1 MPHKALLRRCV
12 PTLNRKGL
20 ACPEQIV
27 LGAGRHCSGAGSR
40 CPGLAG
46 GRTDRSCQSQ
56 ALPWRKFNIL
66 SCAFQS
72 IHLSSGD
79 GENNRE
85 RNSHFPSFFI
95 SPVMVWPFKIVVS
108 SLWSHGTT
116 FKLKGGQ
123 MQQGHGYKSS
133 SSCSGMVST
142 REQRPGPR
150 PQRHRLR
157 ECRQWIY
164 QSIGPKTVRKPT
176 CSFPWQMGSKGE

>member
-1 MPHKALLRRCV
+1 M
-12 PTLNRKGL
+12 GL
-20 ACPEQIV
+20 VGTAQGLVVAAQGWQVAGQTEAANPKLCLGENLTSCPV
-27 LGAGRHCSGAGSR
+27 
-40 CPGLAG
+40 
-46 GRTDRSCQSQ
+46 
-56 ALPWRKFNIL
+56 
-66 SCAFQS
+66 
-72 IHLSSGD
+72 LSSQSTLTLVMVKTT
-79 GENNRE
+79 E